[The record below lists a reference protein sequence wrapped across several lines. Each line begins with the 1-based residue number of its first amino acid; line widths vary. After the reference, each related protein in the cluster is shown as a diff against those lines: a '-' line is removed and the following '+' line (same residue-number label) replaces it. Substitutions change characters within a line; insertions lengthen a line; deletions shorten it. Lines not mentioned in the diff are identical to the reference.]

1 MKEEYLLD
9 TVKTARHTWS
19 KIHTQRKC
27 WNTDWWNSFKETVL
41 NNKHRLAYL
50 IYNPHTEKVSKHRL
64 VKFIQRNSIEQ
75 QIQTDDSEIQSNKAK
90 NLCTE
95 SNTDM
100 TQSDNEESL
109 STDHT
114 DEPQC
119 DETTKNVVLD
129 EDSADPEPKI
139 LTIREN
145 ENPQNI

>member
-1 MKEEYLLD
+1 M
-9 TVKTARHTWS
+9 
-19 KIHTQRKC
+19 
-27 WNTDWWNSFKETVL
+27 
-41 NNKHRLAYL
+41 
-50 IYNPHTEKVSKHRL
+50 SKHRL